1 MFKLFILN
9 LYNLILLEN
18 HFKINNFH
26 VMAKKIIEIIENIS
40 STSFNFNDI
49 KIIKAVIK
57 DKMVESS

>member
-40 STSFNFNDI
+40 STSFNFNEI